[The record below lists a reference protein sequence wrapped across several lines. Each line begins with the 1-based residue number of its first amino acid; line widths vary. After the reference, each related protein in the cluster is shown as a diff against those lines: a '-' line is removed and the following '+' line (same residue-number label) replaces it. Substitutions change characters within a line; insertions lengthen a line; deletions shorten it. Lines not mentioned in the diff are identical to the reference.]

1 MPNALKELNRY
12 GQSVWLDYIRRSLIV
27 SGELRRLIDE
37 DGLRG
42 VTSNPAIFEKAIAGS
57 TDYEGQLKEFA
68 KRKELDAKGA
78 YEILAVRDIQDV
90 ADILRRIYEESGKR
104 DGYVSLEVSPDLAND
119 TAGTLEEARRL
130 WGAVQRSNV
139 MIKVPATPAGIPA
152 VKTLISEGIN
162 VNVTLLFH
170 LDAYEKVAEA
180 YISGLEAFVAKGGDP
195 RRVESVASFFIS
207 RIDSAIDTMIDA
219 RLKASDD
226 AIEQALLKGL
236 MGRVAIAN
244 ARLTYQRYKDLYLGE
259 RWAALA
265 GKGARSQRLLWAS
278 TSSKNPNYR
287 DVVYVEELIGP
298 DTVDTIPP
306 ATYDAFRDHGRA
318 RPSLD
323 EDFEDAQDTMDTLAK
338 VGIDMKQVTDTLLV
352 DGCKI
357 FVDAFAKLLAAVNKQ
372 LHTPSEA
379 SKRQSAKLPAE
390 LATEVKSTL
399 KAWTD
404 GGRVQRLWARDAA
417 LWTGAD
423 EGRRLG
429 WLGTTDDQLAL
440 ISHLKQAA
448 ENARAAGFTHALL
461 IGMGGTVLGVDTLA
475 RTFGKTAGFPELHL
489 IDSTDPAQVQAVERK
504 LDLART
510 LVIVSS
516 KSGSTLEPNALRE
529 YFFERMKAA
538 VGPAE
543 AGKRFM
549 AITDAGS
556 KMQYAAEAH
565 HFRRVFFGG
574 SGIGGRYSALSD
586 FGVVPAAIMG
596 LDVAKLLGAAEEMA
610 HACSCSVPTDDNPGA
625 VLGVIL
631 GVAARKGRD
640 KVTLLT
646 SPGIQGLGVW
656 VEQLLSASLGKGGA
670 GLLAIEGE
678 RVGPPTVYG
687 NDRLFV
693 YLRLES
699 APDAGQDAAV
709 AALEAAG
716 QPVVRIAVAEPY
728 GIGAEFFRWQ
738 FATAVAGS
746 VLGVNPFDQPDI
758 EGSKVATRKLTT
770 EFEKSGAMGSE
781 AALRQGDGLVLY
793 TDVKNARELDSGVP
807 GDKTVVST
815 LKAHLARVKPGDYV
829 ALLPYLE
836 MSPAVD
842 AEMQGLRG
850 LLRDKLKVA
859 TSVGFGPRYL
869 HSSGQAYKGGA
880 NKGVFLMITAD
891 DAADVPVPGHKYTFG
906 VVKAAQARGDFS
918 VLAERGRRVLRV
930 HLGKDLKGG
939 LAALNKAI
947 QQAIG

>member
-12 GQSVWLDYIRRSLIV
+12 GQSVWLDYIRRSLIT
-27 SGELRRLIDE
+27 SGELRRLLDE

-68 KRKELDAKGA
+68 KRRDLDAKGA

-90 ADILRRIYEESGKR
+90 ADILKPIHESSGKR

-119 TAGTLEEARRL
+119 TAGTLDEARRL
-130 WGAVQRSNV
+130 WGAVQRANV
-139 MIKVPATPAGIPA
+139 MIKVPATPAGVPA
-152 VKTLISEGIN
+152 IKTLIGEGIN

-170 LDAYEKVAEA
+170 LDAYEAVAEA
-180 YISGLEAFVAKGGDP
+180 YVSGLEALVAKGGDP
-195 RRVESVASFFIS
+195 RKVESVASFFIS
-207 RIDSAIDTMIDA
+207 RIDSAIDGMIEA

-226 AIEQALLKGL
+226 AMEQALLKGL
-236 MGRVAIAN
+236 LGRVAIAN
-244 ARLTYQRYKDLYLGE
+244 AKLTYQRYKDIYLGE
-259 RWAALA
+259 RWAKLA
-265 GKGARSQRLLWAS
+265 AKGARSQRLLWAS

-287 DVVYVEELIGP
+287 DVIYVEELIGP
-298 DTVDTIPP
+298 DTVNTIPP
-306 ATYDAFRDHGRA
+306 ATYDAFRDHGRV
-318 RPSLD
+318 RPSLE

-338 VGIDMKQVTDTLLV
+338 VGINMKQVTDTLLV

-357 FVDAFAKLLAAVNKQ
+357 FVDAFAKLLAAVAKQ

-379 SKRQSAKLPAE
+379 SKRQTAKLPAE
-390 LATEVKSTL
+390 LAGEVKTTL
-399 KAWTD
+399 KTWGD

-417 LWTGAD
+417 LWTDAD

-448 ENARAAGFTHALL
+448 ENAKSAGFTHALL
-461 IGMGGTVLGVDTLA
+461 IGMGGTVLGVEALA
-475 RTFGKTAGFPELHL
+475 KTFGKTPGFPELHL
-489 IDSTDPAQVQAVERK
+489 IDSTDPAQVQAIERK

-510 LVIVSS
+510 VVIVSS

-596 LDVAKLLGAAEEMA
+596 LDVAKLLGQAEEMA
-610 HACSCSVPTDDNPGA
+610 HACSASVPADENPGA
-625 VLGVIL
+625 VLGVIM

-640 KVTLLT
+640 KITLVV
-646 SPGIQGLGVW
+646 SPGIHGVGVW
-656 VEQLLSASLGKGGA
+656 VEQLLTASLGKGGG
-670 GLLAIEGE
+670 GLLAVEGE
-678 RVGPPTVYG
+678 PVGPPPVYG

-693 YLRLES
+693 YLRLQS
-699 APDAGQDAAV
+699 APDAAQDTAV

-716 QPVVRIAVAEPY
+716 HPVVRIAVAEPY
-728 GIGAEFFRWQ
+728 GVGAEFFRWQ

-758 EGSKVATRKLTT
+758 EGSKVATRKLTS
-770 EFEKSGAMGSE
+770 EFEKSGTMTRE
-781 AALRQGDGLVLY
+781 TALREGDGLVLF
-793 TDVKNARELDSGVP
+793 TDSKNAKDLDSAAP
-807 GDKTVVST
+807 EKTVVST
-815 LKAHLARVKPGDYV
+815 LKAHFGRVKAGDYV

-836 MSPAVD
+836 MSPATE
-842 AEMQGLRG
+842 AEMQGLRA
-850 LLRDKLKVA
+850 LLRDKLKAA

-880 NKGVFLMITAD
+880 NNGVFLMITAE
-891 DAADVPVPGHKYTFG
+891 DAADLPVPGHKYSFG
-906 VVKAAQARGDFS
+906 VVKAAQARGDLS

-930 HLGKDLKGG
+930 HLGKDVKSG
-939 LAALNKAI
+939 LAALRKAI

>member
-1 MPNALKELNRY
+1 MSNALKELNRY
-12 GQSVWLDYIRRSLIV
+12 GQSVWLDYIRRSLIT

-57 TDYEGQLKEFA
+57 TDYEGQLKEFS
-68 KRKELDAKGA
+68 KRRDLDGKAA

-90 ADILRRIYEESGKR
+90 ADILRGIYESSGKR
-104 DGYVSLEVSPDLAND
+104 DGYVSLEVSPELAND
-119 TAGTLEEARRL
+119 TQGTLDEARRL
-130 WGAVQRSNV
+130 WGAVQRANV

-152 VKTLISEGIN
+152 IKTLIGEGIN

-170 LDAYEKVAEA
+170 LDAYEAVAEA
-180 YISGLEAFVAKGGDP
+180 YISGLEHLAAKGGDP
-195 RRVESVASFFIS
+195 SKVESVASFFIS
-207 RIDSAIDTMIDA
+207 RIDSAIDTMVDA

-226 AIEQALLKGL
+226 AMEQALLKGL
-236 MGRVAIAN
+236 LGRVAIAN

-259 RWAALA
+259 RWARLA
-265 GKGARSQRLLWAS
+265 QHGARSQRLLWAS

-298 DTVDTIPP
+298 DTVNTIPP
-306 ATYDAFRDHGRA
+306 ATYDAFRDHGRV

-338 VGIDMKQVTDTLLV
+338 VGIDMKQVTDTLLA

-357 FVDAFAKLLAAVNKQ
+357 FVDAFAKLLDAVTKQ
-372 LHTPSEA
+372 LRTPSEA

-390 LATEVKSTL
+390 LAGEVKSTL
-399 KAWTD
+399 KTWAD

-417 LWTGAD
+417 LWTDAD

-440 ISHLKQAA
+440 ISHLRAAAQNAKQ
-448 ENARAAGFTHALL
+448 AGFTHALL
-461 IGMGGTVLGVDTLA
+461 IGMGGTVLGVDALA
-475 RTFGKTAGFPELHL
+475 RTFGKTAGCPELHL
-489 IDSTDPAQVQAVERK
+489 IDSTDPAQVAAVERK
-504 LDLART
+504 VDMART

-543 AGKRFM
+543 AGRRFVC
-549 AITDAGS
+549 ITDAGS

-574 SGIGGRYSALSD
+574 GGVGGRYSALSD

-596 LDVAKLLGAAEEMA
+596 LDVAKLLGTAEEMA
-610 HACSCSVPTDDNPGA
+610 HACAASVPADENPGA
-625 VLGVIL
+625 VLGVIM

-640 KVTLLT
+640 KVTLVA
-646 SPGIQGLGVW
+646 SPGIAGTGVW
-656 VEQLLSASLGKGGA
+656 VEQLLSASLGKGGG

-678 RVGPPTVYG
+678 PVGPPAVYG

-693 YLRLES
+693 YLRLET
-699 APDAGQDAAV
+699 AADAGQDAAV
-709 AALEAAG
+709 TALEAAG
-716 QPVVRIAVAEPY
+716 HPVVRIAVAEPY

-746 VLGVNPFDQPDI
+746 VLGINPFDQPDI
-758 EGSKVATRKLTT
+758 EGSKVATRKLTS

-781 AALRQGDGLVLY
+781 AALREGDGLTLFA
-793 TDVKNARELDSGVP
+793 DVKNARELDSAAKE
-807 GDKTVVST
+807 KTVPAT
-815 LKAHLARVKPGDYV
+815 LKAHLGRVKPGDYV

-836 MSPAVD
+836 RSPVVE
-842 AEMQGLRG
+842 AEMQTLRA

-869 HSSGQAYKGGA
+869 HATGQAYKGGA
-880 NKGVFLMITAD
+880 NSGVFLMLTVD
-891 DAADVPVPGHKYTFG
+891 DAADLPVPGHKYTFG

-930 HLGKDLKGG
+930 HLGKDVKSG
-939 LAALNKAI
+939 LAALHKAI

>member
-12 GQSVWLDYIRRSLIV
+12 GQSVWLDYIRRNLIV

-104 DGYVSLEVSPDLAND
+104 DGYVSLEVSPDLAHD

-152 VKTLISEGIN
+152 IKTLISEGIN

-180 YISGLEAFVAKGGDP
+180 YISGLEAFAAKGGDP
-195 RRVESVASFFIS
+195 SKVESVASFFIS
-207 RIDSAIDTMIDA
+207 RIDSAIDAIVDA

-226 AIEQALLKGL
+226 AMEQALLKGL

-298 DTVDTIPP
+298 DTVNTIPP

-357 FVDAFAKLLAAVNKQ
+357 FVDAFAKLLGAVNKQ

-489 IDSTDPAQVQAVERK
+489 IDSTDPAQVQAAERK
-504 LDLART
+504 IDLART

-529 YFFERMKAA
+529 YFFERVKAA

-758 EGSKVATRKLTT
+758 EGSKVATRKLTS
-770 EFEKSGAMGSE
+770 EFERSGAMGSE

-793 TDVKNARELDSGVP
+793 TDVKNARELDSGIP

>member
-12 GQSVWLDYIRRSLIV
+12 GQSVWLDYIRRSLIT
-27 SGELRRLIDE
+27 SGELRRLLDE

-68 KRKELDAKGA
+68 KRRDLDAKGA

-90 ADILRRIYEESGKR
+90 ADILKPIHESSGKR

-119 TAGTLEEARRL
+119 TAGTLDEARRL
-130 WGAVQRSNV
+130 WGAVQRANV
-139 MIKVPATPAGIPA
+139 MIKVPATPAGVPA
-152 VKTLISEGIN
+152 IKTLIGEGIN

-170 LDAYEKVAEA
+170 LDAYEAVAEA
-180 YISGLEAFVAKGGDP
+180 YISGLEALVAKGGDP
-195 RRVESVASFFIS
+195 RKVESVASFFIS
-207 RIDSAIDTMIDA
+207 RIDSAIDGMIEA

-226 AIEQALLKGL
+226 AMEQALLKGL
-236 MGRVAIAN
+236 LGRVAIAN
-244 ARLTYQRYKDLYLGE
+244 AKLTYQRYKDLYLGE
-259 RWAALA
+259 RWAKLA
-265 GKGARSQRLLWAS
+265 VKGARSQRLLWAS

-287 DVVYVEELIGP
+287 DVIYVEELIGP
-298 DTVDTIPP
+298 DTVNTIPP
-306 ATYDAFRDHGRA
+306 ATYDAFRDHGRV
-318 RPSLD
+318 RPSLE

-338 VGIDMKQVTDTLLV
+338 VGINMKQVTDTLLV

-357 FVDAFAKLLAAVNKQ
+357 FVDAFAKLLAAVAKQ

-379 SKRQSAKLPAE
+379 SKRQTAKLPAE
-390 LATEVKSTL
+390 VAGEVKTTL
-399 KAWTD
+399 KTWGD

-448 ENARAAGFTHALL
+448 ENVKSAGFTHALL
-461 IGMGGTVLGVDTLA
+461 IGMGGTVLGVEALA
-475 RTFGKTAGFPELHL
+475 KTFGKTPGFPELHL

-510 LVIVSS
+510 VVIVSS

-529 YFFERMKAA
+529 YFFERVKAA

-543 AGKRFM
+543 AGKRFV

-596 LDVAKLLGAAEEMA
+596 LDVAKLLGQAEEMA
-610 HACSCSVPTDDNPGA
+610 HACSASVPADENPGA
-625 VLGVIL
+625 TLGVIM

-640 KVTLLT
+640 KVTLVV
-646 SPGIQGLGVW
+646 SPGIQGVGVW
-656 VEQLLSASLGKGGA
+656 VEQLLTASLGKGGG
-670 GLLAIEGE
+670 GLLAVEGE
-678 RVGPPTVYG
+678 PVGPPPVYG

-699 APDAGQDAAV
+699 APDAAQDTAV

-716 QPVVRIAVAEPY
+716 HAVVRIAVAEPY
-728 GIGAEFFRWQ
+728 GVGAEFFRWQ

-758 EGSKVATRKLTT
+758 EGSKVATRKLTS
-770 EFEKSGAMGSE
+770 EFEKSGTMTRE
-781 AALRQGDGLVLY
+781 TALREGDGLVLF
-793 TDVKNARELDSGVP
+793 TDSKNAKDLDSAAP
-807 GDKTVVST
+807 EKTVVST
-815 LKAHLARVKPGDYV
+815 LKAHFGRVKAGDYV

-836 MSPAVD
+836 MSPATE
-842 AEMQGLRG
+842 AEMQGLRA
-850 LLRDKLKVA
+850 LLRDKLKAA

-880 NKGVFLMITAD
+880 NNGVFLMITAD
-891 DAADVPVPGHKYTFG
+891 DPADLPVPGHKYTFG
-906 VVKAAQARGDFS
+906 VVKAAQARGDCS

-930 HLGKDLKGG
+930 HLGKDIKGG
-939 LAALNKAI
+939 LAALRKAI

>member
-152 VKTLISEGIN
+152 IKTLISEGIN

-170 LDAYEKVAEA
+170 IDAYEGVAEA
-180 YISGLEAFVAKGGDP
+180 YISGLEAFAAKGGDP

-298 DTVDTIPP
+298 DTVNTIPP

-357 FVDAFAKLLAAVNKQ
+357 FVDAFAKLLGAVNKQ

-461 IGMGGTVLGVDTLA
+461 IGMGGTVLGVEALA
-475 RTFGKTAGFPELHL
+475 RTFAKTAGFPQLHL
-489 IDSTDPAQVQAVERK
+489 LDSTDPAQVQAVERK
-504 LDLART
+504 SSLARRM
-510 LVIVSS
+510 VIAYS
-516 KSGSTLEPNALRE
+516 KSGSTREPNALRE
-529 YFFERMKAA
+529 YFFERMK
-538 VGPAE
+538 VGGGPAE
-543 AGKRFM
+543 AGKRFV

-596 LDVAKLLGAAEEMA
+596 LDMAKLLGAAEEMA

-646 SPGIQGLGVW
+646 SPGIQGVGVW
-656 VEQLLSASLGKGGA
+656 VEQLL
-670 GLLAIEGE
+670 
-678 RVGPPTVYG
+678 
-687 NDRLFV
+687 
-693 YLRLES
+693 
-699 APDAGQDAAV
+699 
-709 AALEAAG
+709 
-716 QPVVRIAVAEPY
+716 
-728 GIGAEFFRWQ
+728 
-738 FATAVAGS
+738 
-746 VLGVNPFDQPDI
+746 
-758 EGSKVATRKLTT
+758 
-770 EFEKSGAMGSE
+770 
-781 AALRQGDGLVLY
+781 
-793 TDVKNARELDSGVP
+793 
-807 GDKTVVST
+807 
-815 LKAHLARVKPGDYV
+815 
-829 ALLPYLE
+829 
-836 MSPAVD
+836 
-842 AEMQGLRG
+842 
-850 LLRDKLKVA
+850 
-859 TSVGFGPRYL
+859 
-869 HSSGQAYKGGA
+869 
-880 NKGVFLMITAD
+880 
-891 DAADVPVPGHKYTFG
+891 
-906 VVKAAQARGDFS
+906 
-918 VLAERGRRVLRV
+918 
-930 HLGKDLKGG
+930 
-939 LAALNKAI
+939 
-947 QQAIG
+947 

>member
-1 MPNALKELNRY
+1 MPNPLKELNRY
-12 GQSVWLDYIRRSLIV
+12 GQSVWLDYIRRSLIT
-27 SGELRRLIDE
+27 SGELRRLLDE

-57 TDYEGQLKEFA
+57 TDYELQLKDLA
-68 KRKELDAKGA
+68 KRRDLDAKGA
-78 YEILAVRDIQDV
+78 YEFLAVHDIKDV
-90 ADILRRIYEESGKR
+90 ADILFPIYESSGRR
-104 DGYVSLEVSPDLAND
+104 DGYVSLEVSPELAND
-119 TAGTLEEARRL
+119 TRGTLDEARRL
-130 WGAVQRSNV
+130 WAAVQRPNV

-152 VKTLISEGIN
+152 IKTLISEGIN

-170 LDAYEKVAEA
+170 LEAYEAVAEA
-180 YISGLEAFVAKGGDP
+180 YISGLEALASNGGDL

-207 RIDSAIDTMIDA
+207 RIDSAIDALVDA

-226 AIEQALLKGL
+226 AMEQALLKGL
-236 MGRVAIAN
+236 TGRVAIAN
-244 ARLTYQRYKDLYLGE
+244 AKLTYQRYKDLYLGE

-265 GKGARSQRLLWAS
+265 NKGARSQRLLWAS

-306 ATYDAFRDHGRA
+306 ATYDGFRDHGRA
-318 RPSLD
+318 RPSLE

-372 LHTPSEA
+372 LRTPTEA
-379 SKRQSAKLPAE
+379 GKRQSAKLPDALAAE
-390 LATEVKSTL
+390 VQSTL
-399 KAWTD
+399 KGWA
-404 GGRVQRLWARDAA
+404 GAGRVQKLWARDAS
-417 LWTGAD
+417 LWTAAD

-429 WLGTTDDQLAL
+429 WLGTVDDQLAL
-440 ISHLKQAA
+440 INHLKQTAQ
-448 ENARAAGFTHALL
+448 NARTAGFSHALL
-461 IGMGGTVLGVDTLA
+461 IGMGGTVLGVDALA

-489 IDSTDPAQVQAVERK
+489 IDSTDPAQIQAVERT
-504 LDLART
+504 LDMART

-529 YFFERMKAA
+529 YFFDRMKAA

-543 AGKRFM
+543 AGRRFM

-565 HFRRVFFGG
+565 HFRRVFFGAG
-574 SGIGGRYSALSD
+574 GVGGRYSALSD

-596 LDVAKLLGAAEEMA
+596 LDVTKLLGQAEEMA
-610 HACSCSVPTDDNPGA
+610 HACSASVPVDENPGA

-631 GVAARKGRD
+631 GAAARAGRD
-640 KVTLLT
+640 KVTLVV
-646 SPGIQGLGVW
+646 SPGIAGIGVW
-656 VEQLLSASLGKGGA
+656 VEQLLTASLGKGGG
-670 GLLAIEGE
+670 GLLAVDGE
-678 RVGPPTVYG
+678 PVGPPAVYG
-687 NDRLFV
+687 ADRAFV
-693 YLRLES
+693 YLRLET
-699 APDAGQDAAV
+699 APDAVQDSAV
-709 AALEAAG
+709 TALEAAG

-746 VLGVNPFDQPDI
+746 VLGLNPFDQPDI
-758 EGSKVATRKLTT
+758 ESSKVATRKLTS
-770 EFEKSGAMGSE
+770 EFEKSGSMVRE
-781 AALRQGDGLVLY
+781 AAFREGDGLALF
-793 TDVKNARELDSGVP
+793 TDARNAQPLAVA
-807 GDKTVVST
+807 GDTTVIGA
-815 LKAHLARVKPGDYV
+815 LKAHLGRVKPGDYV

-836 MSPAVD
+836 MSPATE
-842 AEMQGLRG
+842 AELTRLRV
-850 LLRDKLKVA
+850 LVRDKLKVA

-880 NKGVFLMITAD
+880 NTGVFVMITAD

-906 VVKAAQARGDFS
+906 VIKAAQARGDFS

-930 HLGKDLKGG
+930 HLGKDVKGG
-939 LAALNKAI
+939 LALLAKAF
-947 QQAIG
+947 QQVLG

>member
-1 MPNALKELNRY
+1 MSNALKELNRY
-12 GQSVWLDYIRRSLIV
+12 GQSVWLDYIRRSLIT

-68 KRKELDAKGA
+68 RRRDLDAKAA

-90 ADILRRIYEESGKR
+90 ADILRPIYESTGRR
-104 DGYVSLEVSPDLAND
+104 DGYVSLEVSPELAND
-119 TAGTLEEARRL
+119 THGTLEEARRL
-130 WGAVQRSNV
+130 WAAVQRANV

-152 VKTLISEGIN
+152 IKTLIGEGIN

-170 LDAYEKVAEA
+170 LDAYEAVAGA
-180 YISGLEAFVAKGGDP
+180 YIAGLEHFAAGGGDVSK
-195 RRVESVASFFIS
+195 VESVASFFIS
-207 RIDSAIDTMIDA
+207 RIDSAIDALVDA

-226 AIEQALLKGL
+226 VMEQALLKGL
-236 MGRVAIAN
+236 LGHVAIAN
-244 ARLTYQRYKDLYLGE
+244 AKLTYQRYKDLYIGE

-265 GKGARSQRLLWAS
+265 QHGARAQRLLWAS

-298 DTVDTIPP
+298 DTVNTIPP
-306 ATYDAFRDHGRA
+306 ATYDAFRDHGRV

-323 EDFEDAQDTMDTLAK
+323 EDFEDAQDTMETLAK

-357 FVDAFAKLLAAVNKQ
+357 FVDAFAKLLAAVTKQ
-372 LHTPSEA
+372 LRTPSEA
-379 SKRQSAKLPAE
+379 GKRQTARLPEA
-390 LATEVKSTL
+390 LDGEVKSTL
-399 KAWTD
+399 KAWAA

-417 LWTGAD
+417 LWTDAD

-440 ISHLKQAA
+440 INHLRQAA
-448 ENARAAGFTHALL
+448 QNARTAGFTHALL
-461 IGMGGTVLGVDTLA
+461 IGMGGTVLGVDALA
-475 RTFGKTAGFPELHL
+475 RTFGRTAGCPELHL
-489 IDSTDPAQVQAVERK
+489 IDSTDPAQVAGVERK
-504 LDLART
+504 LDMART
-510 LVIVSS
+510 VIIVSS
-516 KSGSTLEPNALRE
+516 KSGSTLEPNVLRE
-529 YFFERMKAA
+529 YFFEKMKAA

-543 AGKRFM
+543 AGKRFV

-574 SGIGGRYSALSD
+574 GGVGGRYSALSD
-586 FGVVPAAIMG
+586 FGVVPAALMG

-610 HACSCSVPTDDNPGA
+610 HACAASVPAQENPGA
-625 VLGVIL
+625 VLGVIM
-631 GVAARKGRD
+631 GVGARQGRD
-640 KVTLLT
+640 KVTLIA
-646 SPGIQGLGVW
+646 SPGIAGVSVW
-656 VEQLLSASLGKGGA
+656 VEQLLSASLGKGGG
-670 GLLAIEGE
+670 GLLALEGE
-678 RVGPPTVYG
+678 PVGPPAVYG

-693 YLRLES
+693 YLRLET
-699 APDAGQDAAV
+699 AADAGQDGAV

-716 QPVVRIAVAEPY
+716 QPVVRIAITDPY
-728 GIGAEFFRWQ
+728 SIGAEFFRWQ

-781 AALRQGDGLVLY
+781 TALRAGDGLTLFA
-793 TDVKNARELDSGVP
+793 DVKNGRELDGAAK
-807 GDKTVVST
+807 DKTVPAV

-829 ALLPYLE
+829 ALLPFLE
-836 MSPAVD
+836 MSPAVE
-842 AEMQGLRG
+842 AAVQGLRV

-869 HSSGQAYKGGA
+869 HASGQAYKGGA
-880 NKGVFLMITAD
+880 NTGVFLMITAD
-891 DAADVPVPGHKYTFG
+891 DAIDLPVPGHKYTFG

-930 HLGKDLKGG
+930 HLGMDVRGG
-939 LAALNKAI
+939 LAALQKAL
-947 QQAIG
+947 QQVLG

>member
-1 MPNALKELNRY
+1 MSNALKELNRY
-12 GQSVWLDYIRRSLIV
+12 GQSVWLDYIRRSLIT

-57 TDYEGQLKEFA
+57 TDYEGQLKEFS
-68 KRKELDAKGA
+68 KRRDLDGKAA

-90 ADILRRIYEESGKR
+90 ADILRGIYESSGKR
-104 DGYVSLEVSPDLAND
+104 DGYVSLEVSPELAND
-119 TAGTLEEARRL
+119 TQGTLDEARRL
-130 WGAVQRSNV
+130 WGAVQRANV

-152 VKTLISEGIN
+152 IKTLIGEGIN

-170 LDAYEKVAEA
+170 LDAYEAVAEA
-180 YISGLEAFVAKGGDP
+180 YISGLEHLAAKGGDP
-195 RRVESVASFFIS
+195 SKVESVASFFIS
-207 RIDSAIDTMIDA
+207 RIDSAIDTMVDA

-226 AIEQALLKGL
+226 AMEQALLKGL
-236 MGRVAIAN
+236 LGRVAIAN

-259 RWAALA
+259 RWARLA
-265 GKGARSQRLLWAS
+265 QHGARSQRLLWAS

-298 DTVDTIPP
+298 DTVNTIPP
-306 ATYDAFRDHGRA
+306 ATYDAFRDHGRV

-338 VGIDMKQVTDTLLV
+338 VGIDMKQVTDTLLA

-357 FVDAFAKLLAAVNKQ
+357 FVDAFAKLLDAVTKQ
-372 LHTPSEA
+372 LRTPSEA

-390 LATEVKSTL
+390 LAGEVKSTL
-399 KAWTD
+399 KTWAD

-417 LWTGAD
+417 LWTDAD

-440 ISHLKQAA
+440 ISHLRAAAQNAKQ
-448 ENARAAGFTHALL
+448 AGFTHALL
-461 IGMGGTVLGVDTLA
+461 IGMGGTVLGVDALA
-475 RTFGKTAGFPELHL
+475 RTFGKTAGCPELHL
-489 IDSTDPAQVQAVERK
+489 IDSTDPAQVAAVERK
-504 LDLART
+504 VDMART

-543 AGKRFM
+543 AGRRFVC
-549 AITDAGS
+549 ITDAGS

-574 SGIGGRYSALSD
+574 GGVGGRYSALSD

-596 LDVAKLLGAAEEMA
+596 LDVAKLLGTAEEMA
-610 HACSCSVPTDDNPGA
+610 HACAASVPADENPGA
-625 VLGVIL
+625 VLGVIM

-640 KVTLLT
+640 KVTLVA
-646 SPGIQGLGVW
+646 SPGIAGTGVW
-656 VEQLLSASLGKGGA
+656 VEQLLSASLGKGGG

-678 RVGPPTVYG
+678 PVGPPAVYG

-693 YLRLES
+693 YLRLET
-699 APDAGQDAAV
+699 AADAGQDAAV

-716 QPVVRIAVAEPY
+716 HPVVRIAVAEPY

-746 VLGVNPFDQPDI
+746 VLGINPFDQPDI
-758 EGSKVATRKLTT
+758 EGSKVATRKLTS

-781 AALRQGDGLVLY
+781 AALREGDGLTLFA
-793 TDVKNARELDSGVP
+793 DVKNARELDSAAKE
-807 GDKTVVST
+807 KTVPAT
-815 LKAHLARVKPGDYV
+815 LKAHLGRVKPGDYV

-836 MSPAVD
+836 RSPVVE
-842 AEMQGLRG
+842 AEMQTLRA

-869 HSSGQAYKGGA
+869 HATGQAYKGGA
-880 NKGVFLMITAD
+880 NSGVFLMITVD
-891 DAADVPVPGHKYTFG
+891 DAADLPVPGHKYTFG

-930 HLGKDLKGG
+930 HLGKDVKSG

>member
-12 GQSVWLDYIRRSLIV
+12 GQSVWLDYIRRNLIV

-104 DGYVSLEVSPDLAND
+104 DGYVSLEVSPDLAHD

-152 VKTLISEGIN
+152 IKTLISEGIN

-180 YISGLEAFVAKGGDP
+180 YISGLEAFAAKGGDP
-195 RRVESVASFFIS
+195 SKVESVASFFIS

-226 AIEQALLKGL
+226 AMEQALLKGL

-265 GKGARSQRLLWAS
+265 VKGARSQRLLWAS

-298 DTVDTIPP
+298 DTVNTIPP

-489 IDSTDPAQVQAVERK
+489 IDSTDPAQVQAAERK
-504 LDLART
+504 IDLART

-529 YFFERMKAA
+529 YFFERVKAA

-758 EGSKVATRKLTT
+758 EGSKVATRKLTS
-770 EFEKSGAMGSE
+770 EFERSGAMGSE